1 VLKGRHIPDPFKPK
15 REPSYWH
22 DWIVG
27 MPGFLLVGVLNAATI
42 VVILVLIHH
51 FHKTSWATAVV
62 WRGFNWNRRSPV
74 IYWHFFNIASFIPLL
89 GWIAA
94 IVWSATGDVKTSD
107 PSAPSPETHIRCPEC
122 RELVIRDARK
132 CKHCGCALIP
142 Q

>member
-27 MPGFLLVGVLNAATI
+27 MPGFLLVGVLNAAAI

-94 IVWSATGDVKTSD
+94 IEGYGWHSWRAQ
-107 PSAPSPETHIRCPEC
+107 HFW
-122 RELVIRDARK
+122 L
-132 CKHCGCALIP
+132 ALCVLGLIG
-142 Q
+142 QVVVLCSLL